1 MDLLFITAYWGTFN
15 LDYNGN
21 FILLHKHLMRCILV
35 QHQTS
40 LHSERPLLLL
50 QQSEENYYFLEGF
63 VL

>member
-21 FILLHKHLMRCILV
+21 FISLYKHLMRCILV

-40 LHSERPLLLL
+40 LHSVHTSLLLSV
-50 QQSEENYYFLEGF
+50 QHEVKKMIFF
-63 VL
+63 F